1 MTAPDPF
8 EQFGNVA
15 KLLEQMQ
22 PMLDMLNA
30 VKASVVREVG
40 CGETE
45 AANLAVAI
53 MAKSLFDEMRKPL
66 Q

>member
-8 EQFGNVA
+8 QQFDTVA
-15 KLLEQMQ
+15 DLLEQMQ

-30 VKASVVREVG
+30 VKASIVREVG
-40 CGETE
+40 CNEAE
-45 AANLAVAI
+45 AANLAVTI

-66 Q
+66 G